1 MFCSDAIL
9 LGMSDAQATPLSG
22 RRAQAARNDERILA
36 SARAVF
42 IDDPG
47 APIAA
52 VAKHAGVGISA
63 LYGRYASKEE
73 LLRKLAGD
81 GLQRFIDEVEAA
93 LADDRD
99 PWTAFS
105 DFMKAAVDA
114 DTNSLTLAL
123 AGTFTPTPDMY
134 ANANRSAEL
143 FGRLFARIDE
153 AGVLRDGLTDQ
164 DVLITF
170 QMVAAIRHSDPA
182 RQRELRHRYLALLLE
197 AMKAPGDGPL
207 PGAPP
212 TWAEM
217 NERWSPR
224 DR

>member
-1 MFCSDAIL
+1 MPDGAP
-9 LGMSDAQATPLSG
+9 TPPLSG

-73 LLRKLAGD
+73 LLRKLASD
-81 GLQRFIDEVEAA
+81 GLQRVVDETEKA

-99 PWTAFS
+99 AWTAFS
-105 DFMKAAVDA
+105 AFMKNAVDA

-143 FGRLFARIDE
+143 FTELFERTVK
-153 AGVLRDGLTDQ
+153 AGVLRDDLSVHDIS
-164 DVLITF
+164 VTF
-170 QMVAAIRHSDPA
+170 QMIAAVREADPD
-182 RQRELRHRYLALLLE
+182 RQRELRHRYLALILE
-197 AMKAPGDGPL
+197 SMRAPGAAPL
-207 PGAPP
+207 PGDPP
-212 TWAEM
+212 TWAEI
-217 NERWSPR
+217 NARWAPR
-224 DR
+224 G

>member
-1 MFCSDAIL
+1 
-9 LGMSDAQATPLSG
+9 MSETQPAPLSG
-22 RRAQAARNDERILA
+22 RKAQAARNDERILA

-42 IDDPG
+42 IADPG

-63 LYGRYASKEE
+63 LYGRYASKED

-81 GLQRFIDEVEAA
+81 GLQRFVDEVEVA

-99 PWTAFS
+99 PWTVFA
-105 DFMKAAVDA
+105 DFMVRGVDA

-134 ANANRSAEL
+134 ALANRSAEL
-143 FGRLFARIDE
+143 FGELFDRVQA
-153 AGVLRDGLTDQ
+153 AGVLRDDLTLH
-164 DVLITF
+164 DVSLTF
-170 QMVAAIRHSDPA
+170 QMLAAIRADDDA

-197 AMKAPGDGPL
+197 AMRAPAAGPL
-207 PGAPP
+207 PGPPP
-212 TWAEM
+212 TWAEL
-217 NERWSPR
+217 NARWAPR
-224 DR
+224 D

>member
-1 MFCSDAIL
+1 
-9 LGMSDAQATPLSG
+9 MSEAQPVPLSG

-42 IDDPG
+42 MEDPG

-63 LYGRYASKEE
+63 LYGRYAGKEE

-81 GLQRFIDEVEAA
+81 GLQRFIDEVERA

-99 PWTAFS
+99 PWTVFTAF
-105 DFMKAAVDA
+105 MEAAVDA

-123 AGTFTPTPDMY
+123 AGTFTPTPEMY
-134 ANANRSAEL
+134 ENANRSTQL
-143 FGRLFARIDE
+143 FDELFARVAA
-153 AGVLRDGLTDQ
+153 AGVLRDGLAVHD
-164 DVLITF
+164 LSLCF
-170 QMVAAIRHSDPA
+170 QMIAAVRTSDPA
-182 RQRELRHRYLALLLE
+182 RQRELRHRYLALLLD
-197 AMKAPGDGPL
+197 AMKAGGPERSAPL
-207 PGAPP
+207 PGDPP

-217 NERWSPR
+217 NERWAPR
-224 DR
+224 S

>member
-1 MFCSDAIL
+1 
-9 LGMSDAQATPLSG
+9 MSEAQPAPLSG

-42 IDDPG
+42 INDPG

-63 LYGRYASKEE
+63 LYGRYESKEE

-81 GLQRFIDEVEAA
+81 GLQRFIDEVEKA
-93 LADDRD
+93 LDDDRD
-99 PWTAFS
+99 AWTVFTE
-105 DFMKAAVDA
+105 FMKAAVDA

-123 AGTFTPTPDMY
+123 AGTFTPTPEMY
-134 ANANRSAEL
+134 ESANRSAQL
-143 FGRLFARIDE
+143 FDELFARIMQS
-153 AGVLRDGLTDQ
+153 GVLREDLAVHD
-164 DVLITF
+164 LSLTF
-170 QMVAAIRHSDPA
+170 QMIAAVRASDET

-197 AMKAPGDGPL
+197 AMKNPPATAHAPL

-217 NERWSPR
+217 NERWAPR
-224 DR
+224 

>member
-1 MFCSDAIL
+1 MFCSSAIVE
-9 LGMSDAQATPLSG
+9 GMSDAETAPLSG

-63 LYGRYASKEE
+63 LYGRYASKED
-73 LLRKLAGD
+73 LLRKLARD
-81 GLQRFIDEVEAA
+81 GLQRFIDEVEKA

-99 PWTAFS
+99 AWTVFTE
-105 DFMKAAVDA
+105 FMKAAVDA

-123 AGTFTPTPDMY
+123 AGTFTPTPEMY

-143 FGRLFARIDE
+143 FEELFTRIAK
-153 AGVLRDGLTDQ
+153 AGVLREDLGVH
-164 DVLITF
+164 DVSLTF
-170 QMVAAIRHSDPA
+170 QMIAAIRTSDAP

-197 AMKAPGDGPL
+197 AMKEGGEEPL

-217 NERWSPR
+217 NERWAPR
-224 DR
+224 G

>member
-1 MFCSDAIL
+1 
-9 LGMSDAQATPLSG
+9 MSDAQPAPLSG

-63 LYGRYASKEE
+63 LYGRYESKED
-73 LLRKLAGD
+73 LLRKLASD
-81 GLQRFIDEVEAA
+81 GLQRVIDEVEAA

-99 PWTAFS
+99 AWTVFTE
-105 DFMKAAVDA
+105 FMKNAVDA

-143 FGRLFARIDE
+143 FEQLFARTRK
-153 AGVLRDGLTDQ
+153 AGVLRDDL
-164 DVLITF
+164 DVHDISLTF
-170 QMVAAIRHSDPA
+170 QMIAAVRTSDPE
-182 RQRELRHRYLALLLE
+182 RQRALRHRYLALILQ
-197 AMKAPGDGPL
+197 AMKAPGGGPL
-207 PGAPP
+207 PADPP
-212 TWAEM
+212 TWAEI
-217 NERWSPR
+217 NERWAPR
-224 DR
+224 AAS

>member
-1 MFCSDAIL
+1 MLCSSATML
-9 LGMSDAQATPLSG
+9 VMSEAQPIALSG

-105 DFMKAAVDA
+105 DFTKAAVDA
-114 DTNSLTLAL
+114 DTNALTLAL
-123 AGTFTPTPDMY
+123 AGSFTPTRGIY
-134 ANANRSAEL
+134 STASR
-143 FGRLFARIDE
+143 
-153 AGVLRDGLTDQ
+153 
-164 DVLITF
+164 
-170 QMVAAIRHSDPA
+170 
-182 RQRELRHRYLALLLE
+182 
-197 AMKAPGDGPL
+197 
-207 PGAPP
+207 
-212 TWAEM
+212 
-217 NERWSPR
+217 
-224 DR
+224 

>member
-1 MFCSDAIL
+1 MICSTAIL
-9 LGMSDAQATPLSG
+9 ARMSDVQPVPLSG

-63 LYGRYASKEE
+63 LYGRYASKED

-81 GLQRFIDEVEAA
+81 GLQRFIDEVEKA

-99 PWTAFS
+99 AWTVFTE
-105 DFMKAAVDA
+105 FMQNAVDA
-114 DTNSLTLAL
+114 DTNSLALAL
-123 AGTFTPTPDMY
+123 AGTFAPTPEMY

-143 FGRLFARIDE
+143 FDQLFTRIKD
-153 AGVLRDGLTDQ
+153 AGVLRDD
-164 DVLITF
+164 
-170 QMVAAIRHSDPA
+170 
-182 RQRELRHRYLALLLE
+182 LAVH
-197 AMKAPGDGPL
+197 D
-207 PGAPP
+207 
-212 TWAEM
+212 
-217 NERWSPR
+217 
-224 DR
+224 